1 MHKFYEI
8 FLVNFFM
15 LCNIILFFKII
26 LIIFVQALHSTNIYN
41 NILNLLILYDT
52 NINDIIIKNKYS
64 IF

>member
-1 MHKFYEI
+1 
-8 FLVNFFM
+8 M